1 MKISI
6 ITATYNREKLLSKLY
21 KSLCEQTCKDFE
33 WIVIDDGSVDDTEEL
48 VNEFINKKIIYIT
61 YVKKINGGKHT
72 AMNLGIDIAKCE
84 FCFFVDSDDFLP
96 SNSIEIIYEKLNHI
110 KNLDEYDKLAGICGD
125 NQDQNGRL
133 IGTPSPNNKIMNY
146 LDYRYKLK
154 IKGDKS
160 EIYRTKVLKEF
171 KFPEFANEKF
181 CPEALVWNRIAKY
194 YDMFFFNDI
203 IYVRY
208 YQKDGLTSK
217 ITEIRRKS
225 PKSTLL
231 YYKEFATNPKIPYY
245 FRLRAVI
252 NYLRFKVL

>member
-1 MKISI
+1 MISI
-6 ITATYNREKLLSKLY
+6 ITATFNRERLIKKLY
-21 KSLCEQTCKDFE
+21 DSLCNQTCQNFE
-33 WIVIDDGSVDDTEEL
+33 WIVIDDGSTDNTNFLFDNFVKE
-48 VNEFINKKIIYIT
+48 NRIKINYIKKS
-61 YVKKINGGKHT
+61 NGGKHT
-72 AMNLGIDIAKCE
+72 ALNLGIDLAIYE
-84 FCFFVDSDDFLP
+84 FIMFVDSDDYIPLNTIDVLITKLNYIKTLEEF
-96 SNSIEIIYEKLNHI
+96 EKLS
-110 KNLDEYDKLAGICGD
+110 GICGD

-203 IYVRY
+203 VYVRY